1 MTSTT
6 QRHSNGIDHVTPLTV
21 GKTFPTVS
29 TVRTAGGLLAV
40 GSLAWAVTLF
50 AVGAASTTPV
60 GAMIGDLGG
69 LAFQLSLLGLLHV
82 QSRTLATGPKR
93 FWKVAFIVE
102 RVLLGI
108 AITWSVLHAFAPTL
122 PFLPILDLFW
132 PLSMIGMFVIG
143 VAILVK
149 GHWQG
154 ALRIWPMIAESWAV
168 ICVPAL
174 AIAGQY
180 VGAWLPGAHLL
191 VGYVTL
197 GILLAVKPQLTGA
210 TK

>member
-1 MTSTT
+1 MTS
-6 QRHSNGIDHVTPLTV
+6 LTDRSAHRDSASLLLPR
-21 GKTFPTVS
+21 KPFPPARQ
-29 TVRTAGGLLAV
+29 VRVAGGLLAL
-40 GSLAWAVTLF
+40 GSLAWALTLF
-50 AVGAASTTPV
+50 AVGAASSTPL

-108 AITWSVLHAFAPTL
+108 AITWSVLHAFAPAL

-132 PLSMIGMFVIG
+132 PLSMVGMFVIG

-149 GHWQG
+149 GRWKG

-168 ICVPAL
+168 VCVPAL
-174 AIAGQY
+174 AIAGPI

-191 VGYVTL
+191 IGYVTL
-197 GILLAVKPQLTGA
+197 GILLMLKPELTGA